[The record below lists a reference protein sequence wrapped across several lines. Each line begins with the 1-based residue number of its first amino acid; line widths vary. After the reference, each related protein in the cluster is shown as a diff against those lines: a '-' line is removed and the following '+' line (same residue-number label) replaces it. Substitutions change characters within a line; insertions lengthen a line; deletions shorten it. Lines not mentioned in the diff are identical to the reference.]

1 MPAIKWLPEAIA
13 DIARLHEF
21 LLSKNPN
28 AAARAAAAILDGAD
42 FLGANPL
49 VGRPM
54 RDETDRRDGSSRSA
68 PALMSSDTSSSPM
81 GQSPSFAYGIAA
93 KSAYSWPCQRRSR
106 VFQLFRPPL
115 ALGAALRA

>member
-54 RDETDRRDGSSRSA
+54 RDETDRREWFVAFGAGAYVLRYVVEPEGAIVIIRVWHSREE
-68 PALMSSDTSSSPM
+68 
-81 GQSPSFAYGIAA
+81 
-93 KSAYSWPCQRRSR
+93 R
-106 VFQLFRPPL
+106 V
-115 ALGAALRA
+115 